1 MYRRNRSNGFDQ
13 LAPDPSQAEDDVQI
27 SPDFQ
32 IEPSFDFRQND
43 QDRGRKTTVTSAS
56 VALQFAMR
64 QPTIQAGPATQSCAR
79 TYIGTA
85 KIVSAR
91 KEHMTKESHSF
102 GLCESADERVAN
114 GRVIN

>member
-1 MYRRNRSNGFDQ
+1 MTSRPIQ
-13 LAPDPSQAEDDVQI
+13 
-27 SPDFQ
+27 DFK

-64 QPTIQAGPATQSCAR
+64 QPTGQAASTQSWAR
-79 TYIGTA
+79 TYIGIA